1 MADGISDAHTSL
13 RPSDPMTNTILT
25 CAVTGNLTRPEQT
38 PHLPISPQQISDA
51 CLEAAEAGAA
61 AVHIHVRNPET
72 GAPSMDTQLYGRVV
86 EDLRRH
92 RPELIINLTTG
103 PGGRFVPGEEDP
115 RVAGPG
121 TSLLP
126 PERRVEHVAA
136 LHPDICSLD
145 LNTMNSGDQVVMNTP
160 RNVRRMAQV
169 IRQAG
174 VVPELEC
181 FDTGD
186 LVLAQALIED
196 GTLQGPGIYTFVLG
210 VRYAMP
216 YAPAA
221 IALARSLIH
230 PQASWSAFA
239 VGRHAF
245 QAVAQA
251 FLLGGN
257 VRIGLEDTIYIDKG
271 RLARSNAELV
281 TKAKR
286 IVEDLGGQLATS
298 SEART
303 RWELRASNAAPATTA

>member
-1 MADGISDAHTSL
+1 MDQS
-13 RPSDPMTNTILT
+13 TILT
-25 CAVTGNLTRPEQT
+25 CAVTGNLTKPEQT
-38 PHLPISPQQISDA
+38 PHLPISPSQIAEA

-61 AVHIHVRNPET
+61 AVHIHVRDPET
-72 GAPSMDTQLYGRVV
+72 GAPSMDIELYGQVV
-86 EDLRRH
+86 EALRRH
-92 RPELIINLTTG
+92 RPELVINLTTG
-103 PGGRFVPGEEDP
+103 PGGRFVPSDEDP

-126 PERRVEHVAA
+126 PERRVEHIAA
-136 LHPDICSLD
+136 LRPDICSLD

-160 RNVRRMAQV
+160 RNVRRMAHV
-169 IRQAG
+169 IREAG

-186 LVLAQALIED
+186 VVLAQALIAD
-196 GTLQGPGIYTFVLG
+196 GSLQGPGLYTFVLG

-216 YAPAA
+216 YTPAA
-221 IALARSLIH
+221 IALARTLIAH
-230 PQASWSAFA
+230 DASWSAFA

-245 QAVAQA
+245 PALAQS

-281 TKAKR
+281 AKARR

-298 SEART
+298 QQARQ
-303 RWELRASNAAPATTA
+303 RWRLRPCNQPAARAAA